1 MKKIALMIT
10 TLFAL
15 TNIVVPS
22 TVSYALNNIES
33 VKVLDENSNS
43 NEIIEENLSE
53 ENTEEDIENIISEN
67 VENNVENQEDIEALE
82 EVTEDLNINNESD
95 ISNDE
100 AQEKKEISKSIDNN
114 IYEKVKK
121 NPKELNDFE
130 SDIQLVA
137 SERSRTT
144 RESIVDDDIYIAA
157 EDVEYHVKAEGDEVI
172 LVGEY
177 TDGTIETSKE
187 VAIYDDALIEQLEQE
202 EFKANYENALN
213 FEYLVKKTDANYEIV
228 EAYSDGSFKYI
239 ESADTIGEAMSIA
252 LNEYESDEAIPC
264 VIDNYGVV
272 VYSTNAMARFLSI
285 QMERLI
291 ILTLL
296 YYIKTLIFQ
305 G

>member
-67 VENNVENQEDIEALE
+67 VENNVGNQEDIEALE

-114 IYEKVKK
+114 IYEI
-121 NPKELNDFE
+121 NGN
-130 SDIQLVA
+130 I
-137 SERSRTT
+137 
-144 RESIVDDDIYIAA
+144 IVPR
-157 EDVEYHVKAEGDEVI
+157 KGKTKI
-172 LVGEY
+172 L
-177 TDGTIETSKE
+177 K
-187 VAIYDDALIEQLEQE
+187 
-202 EFKANYENALN
+202 
-213 FEYLVKKTDANYEIV
+213 
-228 EAYSDGSFKYI
+228 
-239 ESADTIGEAMSIA
+239 
-252 LNEYESDEAIPC
+252 
-264 VIDNYGVV
+264 
-272 VYSTNAMARFLSI
+272 
-285 QMERLI
+285 
-291 ILTLL
+291 
-296 YYIKTLIFQ
+296 
-305 G
+305 